1 MTKFKRNKVKYV
13 IVKKDQIKRIIEY
26 MNSLESMLDFIRTTD
41 DICLSDVREMG
52 SLIKYM
58 SDTFNLEVDV
68 LSSSHT
74 TQWKRKEEVETIGND

>member
-1 MTKFKRNKVKYV
+1 MPRFKRTHITVKE
-13 IVKKDQIKRIIEY
+13 DQIKKFIEY

-58 SDTFNLEVDV
+58 SDTFNLEVDE

-74 TQWKRKEEVETIGND
+74 TQWKRKEEG